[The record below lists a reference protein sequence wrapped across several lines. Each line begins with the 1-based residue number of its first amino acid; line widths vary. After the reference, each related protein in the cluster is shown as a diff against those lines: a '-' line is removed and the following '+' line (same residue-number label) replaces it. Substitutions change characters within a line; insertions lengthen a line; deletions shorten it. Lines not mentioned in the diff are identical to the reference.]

1 MLFKHNRKVN
11 VSTAKMAEVR
21 LEAEAEYFGETDM
34 QQQAMMFTLN
44 KY

>member
-1 MLFKHNRKVN
+1 
-11 VSTAKMAEVR
+11 MAEVR